1 MRGIFLPYL
10 TLSLLPFFLSL
21 LVGMHGA
28 ALFHLLSMDVGASA
42 CCGVVELYHKR
53 WSQSEAVPTVSN
65 MARFLDMEYEVVR
78 SVEPESVAEIRR
90 RGKGTFVD
98 TENLRRAAEKAIG
111 RLVQRQ

>member
-1 MRGIFLPYL
+1 
-10 TLSLLPFFLSL
+10 
-21 LVGMHGA
+21 MHGA